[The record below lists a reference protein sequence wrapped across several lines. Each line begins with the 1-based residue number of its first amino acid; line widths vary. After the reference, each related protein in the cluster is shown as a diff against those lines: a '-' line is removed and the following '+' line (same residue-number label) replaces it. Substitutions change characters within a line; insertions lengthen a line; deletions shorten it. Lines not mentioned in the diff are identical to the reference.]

1 MTNLLLR
8 LFIKNYRNTSD
19 PKVRGAVG
27 ILSGIVGIVCN
38 LLLFAGKLLVG
49 TLAGSVSIT
58 ADAVNNL
65 SDASSALITLI
76 GFKLAERPADQGHP
90 YGHARM
96 EYLAGLAVAALILI
110 IGVGLGR
117 SSVDKILHPVPV
129 SFSQVTFLVLAVS
142 IALKLWMSL
151 FNRNLGRRIDSG
163 TLLAVSA
170 DSRNDVLSTAAVLLA
185 GLAEHHFGV
194 QIDGYMGLA
203 VALFILWSGISIARD
218 TINPLLGQ
226 ETSPELIACITGE
239 LKKHDKI
246 LGYHDLMVHDYG
258 PGQRFATVHV
268 EMDAR
273 EDPLACH
280 DIIDNVERACM
291 QYHQIHLCIHYD
303 PIVTDDA
310 QLNHL
315 RERIIGRLHQIDTR
329 LSIHDFRMVR
339 GPMHTNL
346 IFDLLLPYDMAKQRA
361 ALREAIEQT
370 LLQEPGR
377 YYTIITF
384 EESSCQAEH

>member
-8 LFIKNYRNTSD
+8 LFIKNYKNTSD

-27 ILSGIVGIVCN
+27 VLSGIVGIVCN

-65 SDASSALITLI
+65 SDASSSLITLA

-129 SFSQVTFLVLAVS
+129 AFSQITFLVLAVS
-142 IALKLWMSL
+142 ILLKLWMSL

-170 DSRNDVLSTAAVLLA
+170 DSRNDVLSTAAVLVA
-185 GLAEHHFGV
+185 GLVEHHFGV

-239 LKKHDKI
+239 LKNHDKI

-291 QYHQIHLCIHYD
+291 QRHQIHLCIHYD
-303 PIVTDDA
+303 PIVTDDV

-315 RERIIGRLHQIDTR
+315 RQRITERLHQIDPR

-339 GPMHTNL
+339 GPLHTNL

-361 ALREAIEQT
+361 SLQEAIEQV
-370 LLQEPGR
+370 LLQEPGK

>member
-8 LFIKNYRNTSD
+8 LFIKNYKNTSD

-27 ILSGIVGIVCN
+27 MLSGIVGIVCN

-65 SDASSALITLI
+65 SDASSSLITLA

-129 SFSQVTFLVLAVS
+129 SFSKITFLVLAVS

-151 FNRNLGRRIDSG
+151 FNRNLGRRIESG

-170 DSRNDVLSTAAVLLA
+170 DSRNDVLSTAAVLVA

-226 ETSPELIACITGE
+226 ETSPELIASITGE

-268 EMDAR
+268 EMDAK

-280 DIIDNVERACM
+280 DLIDNVERACM
-291 QYHQIHLCIHYD
+291 QHHQIHLCIHYD
-303 PIVTDDA
+303 PIVTDDV

-315 RERIIGRLHQIDTR
+315 RELITGRLRQIDTR

-339 GPMHTNL
+339 GPLHTNL
-346 IFDLLLPYDMAKQRA
+346 IFDLLLPYDMAKQRS
-361 ALREAIEQT
+361 ALREAIEQA
-370 LLQEPGR
+370 LLQEPGT

>member
-8 LFIKNYRNTSD
+8 LFIKNYKNTSD
-19 PKVRGAVG
+19 PKVRSAVG

-65 SDASSALITLI
+65 SDASSSLITLI

-90 YGHARM
+90 YGHARI

-142 IALKLWMSL
+142 ILLKLWMSL

-170 DSRNDVLSTAAVLLA
+170 DSRNDVLSTAAVLVA
-185 GLAEHHFGV
+185 GLVEHHFSV

-203 VALFILWSGISIARD
+203 VTLFILWSGISIARD

-239 LKKHDKI
+239 LKNHDKI

-291 QYHQIHLCIHYD
+291 QRHQIHLCIHYD

-315 RERIIGRLHQIDTR
+315 RQRITGRLRQIDPR
-329 LSIHDFRMVR
+329 LSIHDFRMVC
-339 GPMHTNL
+339 GPLHTNL
-346 IFDLLLPYDMAKQRA
+346 IFDLLLPYDMAKRRDE
-361 ALREAIEQT
+361 LREAIDQA

>member
-8 LFIKNYRNTSD
+8 LFIKNYKNTSD

-65 SDASSALITLI
+65 SDASSALITLA

-129 SFSQVTFLVLAVS
+129 AFSTITFLVLAVS
-142 IALKLWMSL
+142 ILLKLWMSL
-151 FNRNLGRRIDSG
+151 FNRSLGRRIDSG

-170 DSRNDVLSTAAVLLA
+170 DSRNDVLSTAAVLVA
-185 GLAEHHFGV
+185 GLVEHHFGV

-203 VALFILWSGISIARD
+203 VALFILWSGVSIARD

-239 LKKHDKI
+239 LKNHDKI
-246 LGYHDLMVHDYG
+246 LGFHDLMVHDYG

-291 QYHQIHLCIHYD
+291 QNHQIHLCIHYD

-315 RERIIGRLHQIDTR
+315 RQKITQQLHRIDTR

-346 IFDLLLPYDMAKQRA
+346 IFDLLLPYDMAQQRED
-361 ALREAIEQT
+361 LRQAIDQA

>member
-8 LFIKNYRNTSD
+8 LFIKNYKNTSD

-65 SDASSALITLI
+65 SDASSALITLA

-117 SSVDKILHPVPV
+117 SSVEKILHPVPV
-129 SFSQVTFLVLAVS
+129 SFSLATFLVLAVS
-142 IALKLWMSL
+142 ILLKLWMSL

-170 DSRNDVLSTAAVLLA
+170 DSRNDVLSTAAVLVA
-185 GLAEHHFGV
+185 GLVEHHFGV

-239 LKKHDKI
+239 LKNHDKI

-273 EDPLACH
+273 EDPMACH

-291 QYHQIHLCIHYD
+291 CNHQIHLCIHYD
-303 PIVTDDA
+303 PIVTDDE

-315 RERIIGRLHQIDTR
+315 RQQITNRLHRIDPR
-329 LSIHDFRMVR
+329 LSIHDFRMVC

-346 IFDLLLPYDMAKQRA
+346 IFDLLLPYDMAKQRDE
-361 ALREAIEQT
+361 LRKAIDQA

>member
-8 LFIKNYRNTSD
+8 LFIHNYKNTSD
-19 PKVRGAVG
+19 PKVRSAIGT
-27 ILSGIVGIVCN
+27 LSGIVGIVCN
-38 LLLFAGKLLVG
+38 LLLFAGKLLAG

-65 SDASSALITLI
+65 SDASSSLITLA

-129 SFSQVTFLVLAVS
+129 AFSLVTFLVLAVS
-142 IALKLWMSL
+142 ILLKLWMSL

-170 DSRNDVLSTAAVLLA
+170 DSRNDVLSTTAVLVA

-239 LKKHDKI
+239 LKQHDKI

-291 QYHQIHLCIHYD
+291 QRHQIHLCIHYD

-315 RERIIGRLHQIDTR
+315 RELITGQLHQIDPR
-329 LSIHDFRMVR
+329 LSIHDFRMVC
-339 GPMHTNL
+339 GPTHTNL
-346 IFDLLLPYDMAKQRA
+346 IFDLLLPYDMARQRD
-361 ALREAIEQT
+361 ALREAIDQA